1 MLGGSTTANLN
12 FPISKDGVFLLMIVA
27 AKGNVQMLNL
37 MMANKTLDVNKTD
50 RFGVNAFWIAAFYGR
65 IEFLQI
71 LLTCKANIYATN
83 QNGSNALHIAVK
95 RNNLEVV
102 KYLIKDCNY

>member
-1 MLGGSTTANLN
+1 
-12 FPISKDGVFLLMIVA
+12 MIVA